1 MSAFGWAVITAVVWG
16 IVPLMEKAGLGAA
29 DPVAGVVVRSLG
41 VVGGLVL
48 FSVVKTPWD
57 ALRGLSGS
65 SILLLVGGGLLA
77 SFIGQ
82 MAFYHALKAG
92 ALSQVTPV
100 AGTYPLVAACLG
112 WILLREPLTVA
123 RVAGVLLVVSGVAL
137 LRR

>member
-65 SILLLVGGGLLA
+65 SILLLMGGGLLA